1 MEFDEVVTPQKD
13 VNQLS
18 AWLHEHAVVTPI
30 SLSAFSKSFIEH
42 LAYNAVN
49 AITNQ
54 RVQADQNELEFV
66 CYKLEKVADNKKYN
80 YALRTSHGSFVY
92 VIFEK
97 KTGYILSNSSRLH
110 LELVLA
116 KALRKK
122 ISMKILSTC
131 NIMSFAGM
139 NIRNCVSKTA
149 KDNPNTDGVIT
160 QYRSTTS

>member
-1 MEFDEVVTPQKD
+1 MEFDEVVTPKKD

-18 AWLHEHAVVTPI
+18 SWLHEHAVVTPI

-80 YALRTSHGSFVY
+80 YALSTSHESFVY

-116 KALRKK
+116 QGVTQED
-122 ISMKILSTC
+122 I
-131 NIMSFAGM
+131 NENSFYM
-139 NIRNCVSKTA
+139 QYYVFCRNEYPELCKQDSE
-149 KDNPNTDGVIT
+149 
-160 QYRSTTS
+160 R

>member
-1 MEFDEVVTPQKD
+1 M
-13 VNQLS
+13 
-18 AWLHEHAVVTPI
+18 
-30 SLSAFSKSFIEH
+30 
-42 LAYNAVN
+42 YNAVN

-116 KALRKK
+116 QGVTQED
-122 ISMKILSTC
+122 I
-131 NIMSFAGM
+131 NENSFYM
-139 NIRNCVSKTA
+139 QYYVFCRNEYLELCKQDSE
-149 KDNPNTDGVIT
+149 
-160 QYRSTTS
+160 R

>member
-18 AWLHEHAVVTPI
+18 SWLHEHAVVTPI

-80 YALRTSHGSFVY
+80 YALSTSHESFVY

-97 KTGYILSNSSRLH
+97 KTGYILL
-110 LELVLA
+110 
-116 KALRKK
+116 
-122 ISMKILSTC
+122 I
-131 NIMSFAGM
+131 
-139 NIRNCVSKTA
+139 
-149 KDNPNTDGVIT
+149 
-160 QYRSTTS
+160 